1 MASHHT
7 VTLTARLCL
16 LTAMALGPTVQ
27 AAGRKAAPPP
37 PVAASETDRLACQQ
51 GPSGTDLD
59 ACMKEL
65 RAVRAA
71 RLHGELATPTD
82 FVANRSRRCDAL
94 RGDDH
99 SDCLARMRGEGTVSG
114 SVEGGGLLR
123 ELVTEVPAR

>member
-7 VTLTARLCL
+7 VTLAAGLCL
-16 LTAMALGPTVQ
+16 VAAMALGPTAQ
-27 AAGRKAAPPP
+27 AAGKKASPPP
-37 PVAASETDRLACQQ
+37 AGAPSEADRLACQQ

-71 RLHGELATPTD
+71 RLHGELSTPTD
-82 FVANRSRRCDAL
+82 YAANRSQRCNAL
-94 RGDDH
+94 RGDDQA
-99 SDCLARMRGEGTVSG
+99 DCLARMRGEGTVSG